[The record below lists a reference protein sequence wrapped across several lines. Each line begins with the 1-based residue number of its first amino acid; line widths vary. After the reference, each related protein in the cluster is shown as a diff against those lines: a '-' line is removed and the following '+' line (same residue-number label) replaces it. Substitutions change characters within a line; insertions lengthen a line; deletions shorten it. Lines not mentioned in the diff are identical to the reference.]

1 MYVVTRQKYW
11 PDGAEAVEI
20 SSEFD
25 CVSPDA
31 LTPKFAD
38 EMVEFDLP
46 SEAVETALSIA
57 EQWSAELGEDVPIT
71 TASRRY
77 QTSAADSWS
86 ADELQRWA
94 KRLEDEMPACETC
107 GHLMPDARQR
117 WYHVEYDE
125 IEFCSEYCAD
135 TFC

>member
-11 PDGAEAVEI
+11 PDGDEAVEV

-25 CVSPDA
+25 YVSPDA

-57 EQWSAELGEDVPIT
+57 EQWSAELNKNVPLT
-71 TASRRY
+71 LASRRY
-77 QTSAADSWS
+77 QTSADDAVA

-94 KRLEDEMPACETC
+94 QRLESEMPACENC
-107 GHLMPDARQR
+107 GGLMPDARQR

-125 IEFCSEYCAD
+125 IEFCSENCAD